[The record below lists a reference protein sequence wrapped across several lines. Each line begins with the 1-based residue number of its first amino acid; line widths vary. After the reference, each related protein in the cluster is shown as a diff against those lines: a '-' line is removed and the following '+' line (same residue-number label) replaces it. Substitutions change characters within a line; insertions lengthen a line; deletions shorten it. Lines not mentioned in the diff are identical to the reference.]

1 MLGLPAVI
9 PPCYSSLA
17 GVEVSSIRD
26 RLSVLWHFSELVG
39 QCWKMLDLHPNMVS
53 ASILLFLRKFQW
65 FTLFIFSNFRPP
77 KQSVLDTVWR
87 RKGQDKKRAKNMIV
101 GGLITSNNL
110 PVRLFNIYV
119 LSHFD
124 LPQISSEKNM
134 AASRIILG
142 HNCKALQCPF
152 KCWYVIL
159 CTRIIIF
166 HNFELLLKSKQ

>member
-1 MLGLPAVI
+1 MFIIVSGSSHCASWSGSSAGSRSQSRLMLGLPAVI

-101 GGLITSNNL
+101 GGLIASNNL

-119 LSHFD
+119 LSICHRYRVSKTW
-124 LPQISSEKNM
+124 LH
-134 AASRIILG
+134 LG
-142 HNCKALQCPF
+142 
-152 KCWYVIL
+152 
-159 CTRIIIF
+159 
-166 HNFELLLKSKQ
+166 